1 MVIKCQNIEDKLNTT
16 MYSRSKLDWLLDNEP
31 FTYVELSLS
40 GEMQRY
46 CDMIDESTLKQ
57 NSSMLNQL
65 MEQGYNE
72 TMARGII
79 AEFNMYD
86 S

>member
-1 MVIKCQNIEDKLNTT
+1 

-31 FTYVELSLS
+31 FTYVVLSLS

-46 CDMIDESTLKQ
+46 CDLIDESTLKQ

-72 TMARGII
+72 TMARSII

-86 S
+86 G